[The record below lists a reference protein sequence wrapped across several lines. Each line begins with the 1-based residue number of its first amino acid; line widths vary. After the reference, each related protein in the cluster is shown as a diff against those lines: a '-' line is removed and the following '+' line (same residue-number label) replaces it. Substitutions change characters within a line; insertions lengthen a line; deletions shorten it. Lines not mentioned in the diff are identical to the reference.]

1 MNNLKYLSLMLCFA
15 ALALS
20 CAKQPKGRGDATV
33 GFRDSSLEVGEN
45 AGTVK
50 IPLVFTG
57 EASEYPIVFDVIVEP
72 QGDFDVEEA
81 VHITQTEGLRYM
93 GNPDVPVYL
102 ECQLINDDVI
112 NEAKVL
118 TLTISNI
125 NGATAGEI
133 SAMSLTIND
142 NDNNPYDRLCGDWT
156 FSATSEATGQTEKFP
171 VKILGGFSADEEE
184 ENYEKVLV
192 CWGFNGFMD
201 DLTGNEWGVKPLHS
215 PVWYLDYEPETKS
228 LYLQND
234 VLMAGNFRNSQTND
248 FVQIKPCTA
257 IPNGRGFFYMDPDTR
272 LRATWSDDMKTIT
285 FNDAEQSGYGMACQI
300 YTSDTS
306 LPSLWSIHTHITLT
320 QK

>member
-1 MNNLKYLSLMLCFA
+1 
-15 ALALS
+15 ALLASS
-20 CAKQPKGRGDATV
+20 CSKQPSGPGNATV
-33 GFRDSSLEVGEN
+33 GFRESSLEVREN

-50 IPLVFTG
+50 IPVVFTG
-57 EASEYPIVFDVIVEP
+57 TAASYPISFDVDILPE
-72 QGDFDVEEA
+72 GDFDIEEA
-81 VHITQTEGLRYM
+81 VHITQYKGLRYM
-93 GNPDVPVYL
+93 GNPAVPVYL
-102 ECQLINDDVI
+102 ECQIINDDII
-112 NEAKVL
+112 NDAKVL

-133 SAMSLTIND
+133 SEMSLTIKD

-156 FSATSEATGQTEKFP
+156 FSATSEATGKTEKFP
-171 VKILGGFSADEEE
+171 VKILGGFTSEEE
-184 ENYEKVLV
+184 NENYEKVLV
-192 CWGFNGFMD
+192 CWGFNGYMD

-257 IPNGRGFFYMDPDTR
+257 IPNGKGFFYMDSYTR
-272 LRATWSDDMKTIT
+272 LRGTWSDDMKTIT
-285 FNDAEQSGYGMACQI
+285 FNDPQQTGYGIACQI
-300 YTSDTS
+300 YTSETS
-306 LPSLWSIHTHITLT
+306 LPALWSIHTNITLT